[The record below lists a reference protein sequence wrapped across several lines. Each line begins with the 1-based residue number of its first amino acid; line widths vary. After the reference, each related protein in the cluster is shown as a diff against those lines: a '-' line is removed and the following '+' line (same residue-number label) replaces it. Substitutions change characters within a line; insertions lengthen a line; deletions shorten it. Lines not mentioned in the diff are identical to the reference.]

1 MAQARESGIEPAH
14 EQFGQLVTREA
25 TESGRRN
32 TEFHYAFEPVKVLA
46 RLNKKTFN
54 LVAPPIKGR
63 APESVAAYLK
73 EGTRLWLYGF
83 HGASVALS
91 RACLEEILKIQL
103 GPRLK
108 GPAGLE
114 SLMEMASKFGIL
126 DDPLV
131 VLAHIVRQTGNRF
144 LHGKAIDEK
153 DSRVTLDAVR
163 GIVEQVFSSRT

>member
-1 MAQARESGIEPAH
+1 MAQARESGIEPTY
-14 EQFGQLVTREA
+14 EQLGQMVTREVA
-25 TESGRRN
+25 DWGRRN
-32 TEFHYAFEPVKVLA
+32 TEFHYAFELVKVLA

-54 LVAPPIKGR
+54 LIAPPIKGA
-63 APESVAAYLK
+63 APKSVVSYLN

-108 GPAGLE
+108 GQAGLG
-114 SLMEMASKFGIL
+114 SLIEMASKYGIL

-131 VLAHIVRQTGNRF
+131 LLAHAVRQTGNKF
-144 LHGKAIDEK
+144 LHGKPIDEK

-163 GIVEQVFSSRT
+163 GIVEQVFSRRN